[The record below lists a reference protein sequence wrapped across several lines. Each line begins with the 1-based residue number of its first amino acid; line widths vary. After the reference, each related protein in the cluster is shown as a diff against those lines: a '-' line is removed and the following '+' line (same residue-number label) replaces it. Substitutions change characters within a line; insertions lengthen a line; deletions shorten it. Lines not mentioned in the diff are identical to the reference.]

1 MFRYFDVRSAVSN
14 PLAKRHLAHI
24 KISSRNLA
32 GLIFFVSDV
41 HSVVAVFSAFWYIVA
56 VFKLFF
62 KELYGETS
70 ENVAKERL
78 GHCVLAG

>member
-1 MFRYFDVRSAVSN
+1 MFRYFDMWSAVSN
-14 PLAKRHLAHI
+14 PLAERHLAYI
-24 KISSRNLA
+24 EISSGNLA

-70 ENVAKERL
+70 ENVAKKRL

>member
-14 PLAKRHLAHI
+14 PFAKRHLAHI
-24 KISSRNLA
+24 EIGSRNLTC
-32 GLIFFVSDV
+32 LIFFVSDI

-62 KELYGETS
+62 KEIYGETS

-78 GHCVLAG
+78 GYCVLAG